1 MRVLLVDDERRVLSF
16 LERLLHG
23 EGYECDLAETGT
35 QALESVDEHSYAAI
49 VLDVTLPDIDGF
61 EVLRRLRD
69 KGCWAPILMLTGRQD
84 LDARVTGLDA
94 GADDYL
100 CKPFENAELLARL
113 RALTRRPVAPRPSVV
128 VVDDLRLDP
137 AEHTVARGG
146 QTIDLTTK
154 EFALLEFLMRRAG
167 TVVSR
172 AELLDAIW
180 GYRYGPKVVDVYVSY
195 LRDKIDR
202 PFGVSS
208 IRTVRGIGY
217 ELVIEQAEGASA

>member
-23 EGYECDLAETGT
+23 EGYECDLVETGT
-35 QALESVDEHSYAAI
+35 QALARAEEHSYGAI

-61 EVLRRLRD
+61 EVSRRLRD
-69 KGCWAPILMLTGRQD
+69 QGCWAPILMLTGRQD
-84 LDARVTGLDA
+84 LDARVTGLDS

-113 RALTRRPVAPRPSVV
+113 RALTRRSVAPRPPIV

-137 AEHTVARGG
+137 AEHTVSRGT

-208 IRTVRGIGY
+208 IKTVRGIGY
-217 ELVIEQAEGASA
+217 ELVAEVSEGASA

>member
-1 MRVLLVDDERRVLSF
+1 MDDDRSILTF
-16 LERLLHG
+16 LEKLLRA
-23 EGYECDLAETGT
+23 EGYECDLVQSGSEALAIVAEHAYG
-35 QALESVDEHSYAAI
+35 AI
-49 VLDVTLPDIDGF
+49 VLDVRLPDIEGF
-61 EVLRRLRD
+61 DVARRLRD
-69 KGCWAPILMLTGRQD
+69 EGCWAPILMLTGRDD
-84 LDARVTGLDA
+84 LDARVMGLDS

-100 CKPFENAELLARL
+100 GKPFENAELLARL
-113 RALTRRPVAPRPSVV
+113 RSLTRRSVVPRPAVID
-128 VVDDLRLDP
+128 VDDLRLDP
-137 AEHTVARGG
+137 AEHTVARG
-146 QTIDLTTK
+146 TKAIELTTK

-217 ELVIEQAEGASA
+217 EFQPQQEDQEESA